1 MNLALARYGAT
12 TNRVLPTLVRAA
24 PTAGN
29 AGELA
34 QFTALVNGFRRTGG
48 LASSDEVLCW
58 LRPHADQPISVLARW
73 IVTRQ
78 AVSFEWQ
85 GCILLPVFQFDREG
99 MALRAGPREVALE
112 LRGAFDDW
120 DVAYWFSQ
128 PNSWLSGVAPV
139 DLISTD
145 QAAVLQAARADRFI
159 ARG

>member
-1 MNLALARYGAT
+1 MNLALARSGTT
-12 TNRVLPTLVRAA
+12 TNRVSPTLVRASS
-24 PTAGN
+24 TADN
-29 AGELA
+29 EGEFA
-34 QFTALVNGFRRTGG
+34 QFTSLVNGFRRTGG

-58 LRPHADQPISVLARW
+58 LRPHVDQPISVLARW

-78 AVSFEWQ
+78 AVSLEWQ
-85 GCILLPVFQFDREG
+85 GCTLLPVFQFDRED
-99 MALRAGPREVALE
+99 MSLRAGPREVAIE

-120 DVAYWFSQ
+120 DVASWFSQ

-139 DLISTD
+139 DLIATD